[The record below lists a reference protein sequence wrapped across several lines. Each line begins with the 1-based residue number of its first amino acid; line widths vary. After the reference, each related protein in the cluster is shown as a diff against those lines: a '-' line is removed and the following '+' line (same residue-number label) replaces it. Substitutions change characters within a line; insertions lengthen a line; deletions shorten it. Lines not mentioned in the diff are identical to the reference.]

1 MVMRFGAWVAAVAT
15 ATLCGIA
22 TAGGQAPPPVDALLR
37 RAADYIDEYERQ
49 FSALVSEERYV
60 QMSNNVLRNRL
71 TTRRLRSDVLLIR
84 TKQNSWVNFRDV
96 FEVDGRAVRDRNE
109 RLYKLFLSPTEDT
122 LAQAKLIVEESARF
136 NLGMQDGTLIRTLNL
151 PTLALAFLRRELQD
165 RLTFRTE
172 GLKMVADNQVVQLKY
187 VEHAMPRMVKTID
200 DTPVE
205 GKFWIEPASGR
216 IVQTEMVLR
225 SPANDAVIRVTYAA
239 QPGIEVWVPASMTES
254 YKLKGGLTI
263 DGKATYSNFRKFT
276 VAVDTVIK

>member
-1 MVMRFGAWVAAVAT
+1 MVVRSRAWIAALA
-15 ATLCGIA
+15 AAALCGIA
-22 TAGGQAPPPVDALLR
+22 TAGGQAPPPVDELLR

-49 FSALVSEERYV
+49 FSGVVSEERYV
-60 QMSNNVLRNRL
+60 QMSNNVLRSRL

-84 TKQNSWVNFRDV
+84 TKQNGWVNFRDV

-151 PTLALAFLRRELQD
+151 PTLALAFLRRDLQD

-187 VEHAMPRMVKTID
+187 VEHATPRMVKTID
-200 DTPVE
+200 DTPVA

-239 QPGIEVWVPASMTES
+239 QPGIEVWVPASMTR
-254 YKLKGGLTI
+254 
-263 DGKATYSNFRKFT
+263 ATS
-276 VAVDTVIK
+276 